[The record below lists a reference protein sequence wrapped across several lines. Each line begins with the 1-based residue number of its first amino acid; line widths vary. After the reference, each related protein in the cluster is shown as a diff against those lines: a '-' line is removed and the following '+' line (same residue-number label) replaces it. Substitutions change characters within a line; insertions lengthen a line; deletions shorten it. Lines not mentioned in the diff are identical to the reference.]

1 MQPHHSK
8 SLYSY
13 SCFSI
18 AALEKIIRKCIEI
31 PFEKH
36 IFISNPHGPSTL
48 VSTHTWPLSPMLG
61 SCPSPAAP
69 SLQGSTGLFLI
80 PPTSKASFPA
90 QDCLFSAHRS
100 LPASGLP
107 AGSPCQIIPGS
118 QAATA
123 EQLQC
128 QFPP

>member
-36 IFISNPHGPSTL
+36 IFISNPHGPSTQAKL
-48 VSTHTWPLSPMLG
+48 LSLHKIVCSQLTEAFLHQVFLPDLLARSFLGHKLPLLSSYNVNFPFDCAKYKNNQE
-61 SCPSPAAP
+61 SR
-69 SLQGSTGLFLI
+69 
-80 PPTSKASFPA
+80 KA
-90 QDCLFSAHRS
+90 L
-100 LPASGLP
+100 
-107 AGSPCQIIPGS
+107 
-118 QAATA
+118 
-123 EQLQC
+123 
-128 QFPP
+128 